1 MRIARYLRACQP
13 LDMTEKNLALLQKRG
28 RPSTPR
34 MERGQSQTKR
44 RRKSTLPGTT
54 DLAWVKTQEQN
65 DAAATWTVV
74 GFCVAFAS
82 IVSTGMLALALS
94 ETADVRFDNLDS
106 WIDNDNVQCLRV
118 ARRADYSVAFVA
130 IGSPVQHLQLL
141 LSIGEAVDPGDSEAP
156 AMNLFSERLHKS
168 TSMRCTPFS
177 PARAYSEDCQDVAL
191 IYSNRNTQRFIRTR
205 FEYKNREIAAA
216 YDDDAYLAGLDG
228 TLRMVRGTA
237 YWLSTTHVCF
247 SNELVDVP
255 GAIEAGAMPY
265 TYSATTGKAQANGGD
280 LHDLEI
286 LRDTPAAKGFTNCGA
301 NLVGTVD
308 LFPSRASAERMYWL
322 VLTTTFVYEYAN
334 DVLNARREVV
344 EVGEACATTRADLER
359 VNDMYRLDCASHV
372 PSRCRTDPSVPFRR
386 VAQARMRIDIDVNG
400 TAALVA
406 EQTKALSAIPYL
418 VSYSRGLLLAFG
430 RLMIMLL
437 TAAVV
442 FVRGNQ
448 DATSNKYMLIH
459 ALEIVQGRARGKAL
473 MTWPSPTW
481 WTAGADLAITL
492 VALGSRAL
500 VLGFGAEVFL
510 ADHLTSVVVFESIG
524 CLASLVHV
532 LLRVG
537 ALERNFQGR
546 AVEAPLT
553 KLAGPMSL
561 VDVSSAVLMLFSD
574 PPLLSTH
581 DGRFAAVGRLLIA
594 ILISISVFS
603 RCIFSVSICALMASS
618 VHNDAERYK
627 QMSGYRS
634 ILTTAG
640 ILWLVQ
646 GICASASLCV
656 LFVNPAT
663 YAITRMQVGDV
674 SAVRYCLFVGMVTA
688 GLPTLT
694 KISLRVLEHQCALT
708 GRSCN

>member
-1 MRIARYLRACQP
+1 
-13 LDMTEKNLALLQKRG
+13 MTKEDIALLKRRG
-28 RPSTPR
+28 RVPTSR
-34 MERGQSQTKR
+34 MDQYQSQTRR
-44 RRKSTLPGTT
+44 RRKAILPGTT
-54 DLAWVKTQEQN
+54 ELAWIFTREQN

-82 IVSTGMLALALS
+82 ILITGIATLALS
-94 ETADVRFDNLDS
+94 EVADVRFDDLDS
-106 WIDNDNVQCLRV
+106 WIDDDAVQCLRV
-118 ARRADYSVAFVA
+118 ARRADYAVAFVA

-141 LSIGEAVDPGDSEAP
+141 LSIGEAVDPGDPEAP
-156 AMNLFSERLHKS
+156 AMSLFSERLHKS

-177 PARAYSEDCQDVAL
+177 PAREYSEDCQDLAL
-191 IYSNRNTQRFIRTR
+191 IYSNRDSQRFIKTR

-216 YDDDAYLAGLDG
+216 YEDDAYLAGLDG
-228 TLRMVRGTA
+228 TLRMVRGSV
-237 YWLSTTHVCF
+237 YWLTTTHLCF
-247 SNELVDVP
+247 SEQLVYVA
-255 GAIEAGAMPY
+255 GAIEEGAMPY
-265 TYSATTGKAQANGGD
+265 VYSATTGKAQVNGGD
-280 LHDLEI
+280 LHDLAI

-301 NLVGTVD
+301 NLLGTVD
-308 LFPSRASAERMYWL
+308 LFPTRASAERMYWL

-344 EVGEACATTRADLER
+344 EVGEACAATRADLER
-359 VNDMYRLDCASHV
+359 VNDMYRLDCASHI
-372 PSRCRTDPSVPFRR
+372 PSRCRIDPSVPFRR

-400 TAALVA
+400 SASLIA

-418 VSYSRGLLLAFG
+418 VSYSRGLVLAFG
-430 RLMIMLL
+430 RLLIMLL

-492 VALGSRAL
+492 VALTSRVL
-500 VLGFGAEVFL
+500 VLGFGAETFL

-524 CLASLVHV
+524 CLASLIHV
-532 LLRVG
+532 ALRVG
-537 ALERNFQGR
+537 ALERNFKGR

-603 RCIFSVSICALMASS
+603 RCIFSVCICALMGSS
-618 VHNDAERYK
+618 VKNDPEKYK
-627 QMSGYRS
+627 EMSGYRS

-674 SAVRYCLFVGMVTA
+674 SIVRYCLFLGMVAA

-708 GRSCN
+708 GRSCD

>member
-1 MRIARYLRACQP
+1 
-13 LDMTEKNLALLQKRG
+13 MTEKNLALLQKRG
-28 RPSTPR
+28 RAPTSR
-34 MERGQSQTKR
+34 MERRQSQTR
-44 RRKSTLPGTT
+44 PRRKALLPGTT
-54 DLAWVKTQEQN
+54 ELAWIFTREQN

-82 IVSTGMLALALS
+82 ILVTGILALALS
-94 ETADVRFDNLDS
+94 EVADVRFDDLDS

-118 ARRADYSVAFVA
+118 ARRADYTVAFVA

-177 PARAYSEDCQDVAL
+177 PARDYSEDCQDVAL
-191 IYSNRNTQRFIRTR
+191 IYSNRNTQRFIKTR

-237 YWLSTTHVCF
+237 YWLTTTHVCF

-265 TYSATTGKAQANGGD
+265 AYSATTGQAEASAGD

-286 LRDTPAAKGFTNCGA
+286 LRETPAAKGFTNCGA
-301 NLVGTVD
+301 NLVSTVD
-308 LFPSRASAERMYWL
+308 LFRRARRRSACIV

-372 PSRCRTDPSVPFRR
+372 PSRCRTEPSVPFRR
-386 VAQARMRIDIDVNG
+386 VAQARLRIDIDVNG

-524 CLASLVHV
+524 CLASLIHV

-561 VDVSSAVLMLFSD
+561 VDVSSAVLMLFFD

-581 DGRFAAVGRLLIA
+581 DG
-594 ILISISVFS
+594 
-603 RCIFSVSICALMASS
+603 
-618 VHNDAERYK
+618 
-627 QMSGYRS
+627 
-634 ILTTAG
+634 
-640 ILWLVQ
+640 
-646 GICASASLCV
+646 
-656 LFVNPAT
+656 
-663 YAITRMQVGDV
+663 
-674 SAVRYCLFVGMVTA
+674 
-688 GLPTLT
+688 
-694 KISLRVLEHQCALT
+694 
-708 GRSCN
+708 